1 MLPLLLVEDKRTREL
16 REGLRRA
23 FCDMEHEREKKKKKK
38 FRTDIPELSEKARVE
53 LAEFIIKP
61 YYSLHE
67 RELTG
72 QDNGEI
78 VVNKKIVST
87 LK

>member
-1 MLPLLLVEDKRTREL
+1 MLLDDKRTREL

-23 FCDMEHEREKKKKKK
+23 FCDMNDEKIKKRKKK
-38 FRTDIPELSEKARVE
+38 FRTDIPELSDKANVD
-53 LAEFIIKP
+53 LAEFMIKP

-72 QDNGEI
+72 KDDGQ
-78 VVNKKIVST
+78 VKVNKKIVDLLQQKFT
-87 LK
+87 